1 MASSPFPRLS
11 AFSPAVQN
19 TDRFSEFNRKRV
31 IYKDQEIYL
40 MGGGRRQYRC
50 IHNVKR
56 QPMKWEEISAN
67 NVTNKG
73 LILKIHKY
81 LIQFN
86 ILKY

>member
-50 IHNVKR
+50 KLLG
-56 QPMKWEEISAN
+56 E
-67 NVTNKG
+67 
-73 LILKIHKY
+73 
-81 LIQFN
+81 QFFTLYFLLDN
-86 ILKY
+86 R

>member
-1 MASSPFPRLS
+1 MEIKTKINKWGLIKHK
-11 AFSPAVQN
+11 
-19 TDRFSEFNRKRV
+19 RFCTVKET
-31 IYKDQEIYL
+31 
-40 MGGGRRQYRC
+40 

-56 QPMKWEEISAN
+56 QPVKWEEISAN